1 VVVLVA
7 MGGSMAMAGPFVI
20 LDMVRGSSYA
30 LIQGQMAV
38 AQHRH
43 LDLNRCQIE
52 VKRDRTSAVVVFT
65 EQGELRHEEQ
75 VIAVRTNSGMELNA
89 TELRALLTNPDLVES
104 VDSIRGRSFQSIQSA
119 MEVFGKQNRDLS
131 VYKIEVAWDGETII
145 VMFSDKDRL
154 PGTMGN
160 TPGRPG
166 FEVVLDPEDL
176 HVVKSYFLR

>member
-1 VVVLVA
+1 
-7 MGGSMAMAGPFVI
+7 MAMAGPFVI
-20 LDMVRGSSYA
+20 LDMIRGGSYA
-30 LIQGQMAV
+30 LIQGQTGV
-38 AQHRH
+38 ARYHH

-52 VKRDRTSAVVVFT
+52 VILDRTSEVVVFT
-65 EQGELRHEEQ
+65 EQGKPRHEAQ
-75 VIAVRTNSGMELNA
+75 VIGVRPDSGMELN
-89 TELRALLTNPDLVES
+89 TTQLRALLANPDRVKL

-176 HVVKSYFLR
+176 HVVKSYFVR